1 VKPVWLIFRRE
12 MGAYLRSPLG
22 YIVVAVMLLIDGL
35 LFNAFA
41 LGSDTARKSSEVLKQ
56 FFYFSSG
63 TTMAASLF
71 LSMRL
76 LAEERQTGTLTLLF
90 GSPVRDYQIVLG
102 KYLSALTFLSG
113 MTLLTIYMPLLILVH
128 GKVTSSHIMAG
139 YLGLLLLGS
148 AALSIG
154 IFASALTRSQL
165 VAILGGA
172 AILVGLILS
181 WLLGTI
187 ADRPLNELFTWMSLH
202 NKHFQ
207 PFMSGLINTQDVVF
221 YLSATYFFLFLA
233 TRVLESR
240 RWSG

>member
-1 VKPVWLIFRRE
+1 

-22 YIVVAVMLLIDGL
+22 YIVAAVLLLIDGL
-35 LFNAFA
+35 LFNSFA
-41 LGSDTARKSSEVLKQ
+41 LGSDSARKSSEVLRQ

-63 TTMAASLF
+63 TTMVAALF

-90 GSPVRDYQIVLG
+90 GSPIRDYQIVLG
-102 KYLSALTFLSG
+102 KYLSAFAFLAG
-113 MTLLTIYMPLLILVH
+113 MTLVTIYMPLLIMVH
-128 GKVTSSHIMAG
+128 GKVTSGHILAG

-148 AALSIG
+148 ASLGIG
-154 IFASALTRSQL
+154 IFASALTKSQM

-172 AILVGLILS
+172 GILVGLLLS
-181 WLLGTI
+181 WLMGSIT
-187 ADRPLNELFTWMSLH
+187 DRPINELFTWMSLH

-207 PFMSGLINTQDVVF
+207 PFMSGLINTQDIMF

>member
-1 VKPVWLIFRRE
+1 MKPVWLIYRRE
-12 MGAYLRSPLG
+12 MGAYLRSLLG
-22 YIVVAVMLLIDGL
+22 YIVIAVVLLIDGL

-63 TTMAASLF
+63 TTMVASLF

-76 LAEERQTGTLTLLF
+76 IAEERSQGTLNLLF

-102 KYLSALTFLSG
+102 KYLSALTFLG
-113 MTLLTIYMPLLILVH
+113 GLTLLTMYMPALIMVH
-128 GKVTSSHIMAG
+128 GKITFGQIAAG

-148 AALSIG
+148 AGLAIG
-154 IFASALTRSQL
+154 IFGSALTKSQL
-165 VAILGGA
+165 VAIIISA

-181 WLLGTI
+181 WLLALIT
-187 ADRPLNELFTWMSLH
+187 DRPINELFTWLSIH

-207 PFMSGLINTQDVVF
+207 PFMTGLINTQDVVF
-221 YLSATYFFLFLA
+221 YGSLTYFFLFLA
-233 TRVLESR
+233 TRVLEAR
-240 RWSG
+240 RWSD

>member
-1 VKPVWLIFRRE
+1 VKPVWLIYRRE

-22 YIVVAVMLLIDGL
+22 YIVIAVVLLIDGL

-63 TTMAASLF
+63 TTMVASLF

-76 LAEERQTGTLTLLF
+76 LAEERSQGTLNLLF

-102 KYLSALTFLSG
+102 KYLSALTFLG
-113 MTLLTIYMPLLILVH
+113 GLTLLTIYMPGLILVH
-128 GKVTSSHIMAG
+128 GKITFGQIAAG

-148 AALSIG
+148 AGLAIG
-154 IFASALTRSQL
+154 IFGSALTKSQL
-165 VAILGGA
+165 VAIIISA

-181 WLLGTI
+181 WLMALIT
-187 ADRPLNELFTWMSLH
+187 DRPINELFTWLSIH

-207 PFMSGLINTQDVVF
+207 PFMTGLINTQDIVF
-221 YLSATYFFLFLA
+221 YGSLTYFFLFLA
-233 TRVLESR
+233 TRVLEAR
-240 RWSG
+240 RWSD

>member
-1 VKPVWLIFRRE
+1 MKPVWLIFRRE

-22 YIVVAVMLLIDGL
+22 YIVAAVVLLIDGL

-41 LGSDTARKSSEVLKQ
+41 MGSDTARKSSEVLRQ

-102 KYLSALTFLSG
+102 KYFSALAFLGG

-128 GKVTSSHIMAG
+128 GKVTGGHIMAG

-148 AALSIG
+148 ASLSIG

-165 VAILGGA
+165 VAILGGT

-181 WLLGTI
+181 WLLGAIT
-187 ADRPLNELFTWMSLH
+187 DRPINELFTWLSLH

-207 PFMSGLINTQDVVF
+207 PFMSGLINLQDVVF

-233 TRVLESR
+233 TRTLESR

>member
-1 VKPVWLIFRRE
+1 MKPVWLIYRRE

-22 YIVVAVMLLIDGL
+22 YIVVAVVLLIDGL

-63 TTMAASLF
+63 TTMVASLF

-76 LAEERQTGTLTLLF
+76 LAEERAQGTLNLLF
-90 GSPVRDYQIVLG
+90 GSPVRDYQIILG

-113 MTLLTIYMPLLILVH
+113 LTLLTIYMPALIAVH
-128 GKVTSSHIMAG
+128 GKITFGQIAAG
-139 YLGLLLLGS
+139 YLGLILLGS
-148 AALSIG
+148 TGLSIG
-154 IFASALTRSQL
+154 IFGSALTKSQL
-165 VAILGGA
+165 VAIISSA

-181 WLLGTI
+181 WLMALIT
-187 ADRPLNELFTWMSLH
+187 DRPINELFTWLSIH

-207 PFMSGLINTQDVVF
+207 PFMTGLINTQDVVF
-221 YLSATYFFLFLA
+221 YASLSYFFLFLA

-240 RWSG
+240 RWSD

>member
-1 VKPVWLIFRRE
+1 

-22 YIVVAVMLLIDGL
+22 YIVAAVVLLIDGL

-41 LGSDTARKSSEVLKQ
+41 LGNDTARKSSEVLKQ

-90 GSPVRDYQIVLG
+90 GSPVRDYQIILG
-102 KYLSALTFLSG
+102 KYLSALTFLGG
-113 MTLLTIYMPLLILVH
+113 MTLVTIYMPLLIQVN
-128 GKVTSSHIMAG
+128 GKVTSGHIMAG

-148 AALSIG
+148 ASLGIG

-165 VAILGGA
+165 VAILGGT
-172 AILVGLILS
+172 AILVGLLMS
-181 WLLGTI
+181 WLLGAI
-187 ADRPLNELFTWMSLH
+187 SDRPINELFAWMSLH

>member
-1 VKPVWLIFRRE
+1 MKPVWLIYRRE

-22 YIVVAVMLLIDGL
+22 YIVIAVVLLIDGL

-63 TTMAASLF
+63 TTMVASLF

-76 LAEERQTGTLTLLF
+76 LAEERSQGTLNLLF

-102 KYLSALTFLSG
+102 KYLSALTFLG
-113 MTLLTIYMPLLILVH
+113 GLTLLTMYMPALILVH
-128 GKVTSSHIMAG
+128 GKITFGQIAAG

-148 AALSIG
+148 AGLAIG
-154 IFASALTRSQL
+154 IFGSALTKSQL
-165 VAILGGA
+165 VAIIISA

-181 WLLGTI
+181 WLLALIT
-187 ADRPLNELFTWMSLH
+187 DRPINELFTWLSIH

-207 PFMSGLINTQDVVF
+207 PFMTGLINTQDVVF
-221 YLSATYFFLFLA
+221 YGSLTYFFLFLA
-233 TRVLESR
+233 TRVLEAR
-240 RWSG
+240 RWSD

>member
-1 VKPVWLIFRRE
+1 MKPVWLIFRRE

-22 YIVVAVMLLIDGL
+22 YIVAAVVLLIDGL

-41 LGSDTARKSSEVLKQ
+41 LGSDSARKSSEVLKQ

-63 TTMAASLF
+63 TTMVASLF

-76 LAEERQTGTLTLLF
+76 LAEERQQGTLVLLF
-90 GSPVRDYQIVLG
+90 GSPIRDHEIVLG
-102 KYLSALTFLSG
+102 KYLSALTYLAG
-113 MTLLTIYMPLLILVH
+113 MTLATMYMPALIMVH
-128 GKVTSSHIMAG
+128 GKVTGGQIVAG

-148 AALSIG
+148 AGLRIG
-154 IFASALTRSQL
+154 ICASAMTKSQL
-165 VAILGGA
+165 VAIISSA
-172 AILVGLILS
+172 AILVGLLLS
-181 WLLGTI
+181 WLMAMITE
-187 ADRPLNELFTWMSLH
+187 RPINELFTWLSLH

-221 YLSATYFFLFLA
+221 YVSLTYFFLFLA

-240 RWSG
+240 RWSD

>member
-1 VKPVWLIFRRE
+1 MKPVWLIYRRE

-22 YIVVAVMLLIDGL
+22 YIVIAVVLLIDGL

-63 TTMAASLF
+63 TTMVASLF

-76 LAEERQTGTLTLLF
+76 LAEERSQGTLNLLF

-102 KYLSALTFLSG
+102 KYLSALTFLG
-113 MTLLTIYMPLLILVH
+113 GLTLLTIYMPGLILVH
-128 GKVTSSHIMAG
+128 GKITFGQIAAG

-148 AALSIG
+148 AGLAIG
-154 IFASALTRSQL
+154 IFGSALTKSQL
-165 VAILGGA
+165 VAIIISA

-181 WLLGTI
+181 WLMALIT
-187 ADRPLNELFTWMSLH
+187 DRPINELFTWLSIH

-207 PFMSGLINTQDVVF
+207 PFMTGLINTQDIVF
-221 YLSATYFFLFLA
+221 YGSLTYFFLFLA

>member
-1 VKPVWLIFRRE
+1 MKPVWLIFRRE

-22 YIVVAVMLLIDGL
+22 YIVAAVVLLIDGL

-56 FFYFSSG
+56 FYYFSSG
-63 TTMAASLF
+63 TTMVASLF

-90 GSPVRDYQIVLG
+90 GSPVRDFQIVLG
-102 KYLSALTFLSG
+102 KYLSAMLFLGG
-113 MTLLTIYMPLLILVH
+113 MTLLTVYMPLLIMVH
-128 GKVTSSHIMAG
+128 GKVTSGHIMSG

-148 AALSIG
+148 ASLAIG
-154 IFASALTRSQL
+154 IFASALTKSQM

-172 AILVGLILS
+172 AILVGLLMC
-181 WLLGTI
+181 WLLGGIT
-187 ADRPLNELFTWMSLH
+187 DRPLNELFTWMSLH

-221 YLSATYFFLFLA
+221 YASATYFFLFLA

>member
-1 VKPVWLIFRRE
+1 MKPVWLIYRRE

-22 YIVVAVMLLIDGL
+22 YIVIAVVLLIDGL

-56 FFYFSSG
+56 FFYYSSG
-63 TTMAASLF
+63 TTMVASLF

-76 LAEERQTGTLTLLF
+76 LAEERAQGTLNLLF

-102 KYLSALTFLSG
+102 KYLSALTFLG
-113 MTLLTIYMPLLILVH
+113 GLTLLTIYMPALIAVH
-128 GKVTSSHIMAG
+128 GKITFGQIAAG

-148 AALSIG
+148 AGLSIG
-154 IFASALTRSQL
+154 IFGSALTKSQL
-165 VAILGGA
+165 IAIIASA

-181 WLLGTI
+181 WLMALIT
-187 ADRPLNELFTWMSLH
+187 DRPINELFTWLSIH

-207 PFMSGLINTQDVVF
+207 PFMTGLINTQDVVF
-221 YLSATYFFLFLA
+221 YGSLTYFFLFLA
-233 TRVLESR
+233 TRVLEAR
-240 RWSG
+240 RWSD

>member
-1 VKPVWLIFRRE
+1 

-22 YIVVAVMLLIDGL
+22 YIVVAVVLLIDGL

-63 TTMAASLF
+63 TTMVASLF

-76 LAEERQTGTLTLLF
+76 LAEERAQGTLNLLF

-113 MTLLTIYMPLLILVH
+113 LTLLTIYMPALIAVH
-128 GKVTSSHIMAG
+128 GKITFGQIAAG
-139 YLGLLLLGS
+139 YLGLILLGS
-148 AALSIG
+148 AGLSIG
-154 IFASALTRSQL
+154 IFGSALTKSQL
-165 VAILGGA
+165 VAIISSA

-181 WLLGTI
+181 WLMALIT
-187 ADRPLNELFTWMSLH
+187 DRPINELFTWLSIH

-207 PFMSGLINTQDVVF
+207 PFMTGLINTQDVVF
-221 YLSATYFFLFLA
+221 YASLSYFFLFLA
-233 TRVLESR
+233 TRVLEAR
-240 RWSG
+240 RWSD

>member
-1 VKPVWLIFRRE
+1 MKPVWLIFRRE

-113 MTLLTIYMPLLILVH
+113 MTLLTVYMPLLILVH

>member
-1 VKPVWLIFRRE
+1 MKPVWLIFRRE

-22 YIVVAVMLLIDGL
+22 YIVAAVVLLIDGL

-41 LGSDTARKSSEVLKQ
+41 LGSDSARKSSEVLKQ

-63 TTMAASLF
+63 TTMVASLF

-76 LAEERQTGTLTLLF
+76 LAEERQQGTLVLLF
-90 GSPVRDYQIVLG
+90 GSPIRDHEIVLG
-102 KYLSALTFLSG
+102 KYLSALTYLAG
-113 MTLLTIYMPLLILVH
+113 MTLATMYMPALIMVH
-128 GKVTSSHIMAG
+128 GKVTGGQIVAG

-148 AALSIG
+148 AGLSIG
-154 IFASALTRSQL
+154 IFASAMTKSQL
-165 VAILGGA
+165 VAIISSA
-172 AILVGLILS
+172 AILVGLLLS
-181 WLLGTI
+181 WLMAMITE
-187 ADRPLNELFTWMSLH
+187 RPINELFTWLSLH

-221 YLSATYFFLFLA
+221 YVSLTYFFLFLA

-240 RWSG
+240 RWSD

>member
-1 VKPVWLIFRRE
+1 MKPVWLIYRRE

-22 YIVVAVMLLIDGL
+22 YIVIAVVLLIDGL

-63 TTMAASLF
+63 TTMVASLF

-76 LAEERQTGTLTLLF
+76 LAEERSQGTLNLLF

-102 KYLSALTFLSG
+102 KYLSALTFLG
-113 MTLLTIYMPLLILVH
+113 GLTLLTIYMPGLILVH
-128 GKVTSSHIMAG
+128 GKITFGQIAAG

-148 AALSIG
+148 TGLAIG
-154 IFASALTRSQL
+154 IFGSALTKSQL
-165 VAILGGA
+165 VAIIISA

-181 WLLGTI
+181 WLMALIT
-187 ADRPLNELFTWMSLH
+187 DRPINELFTWLSIH

-207 PFMSGLINTQDVVF
+207 PFMTGLINTQDVVF
-221 YLSATYFFLFLA
+221 YGSLTYFFLFLA
-233 TRVLESR
+233 TRVLEAR
-240 RWSG
+240 RWSD

>member
-1 VKPVWLIFRRE
+1 MKPVWLIYRRE

-22 YIVVAVMLLIDGL
+22 YIVVAVVLLIDGL

-63 TTMAASLF
+63 TTMVASLF

-76 LAEERQTGTLTLLF
+76 LAEERAQGTLNLLF

-113 MTLLTIYMPLLILVH
+113 LTLLTIYMPALIAVH
-128 GKVTSSHIMAG
+128 GKITFGQIAAG
-139 YLGLLLLGS
+139 YLGLILLGS
-148 AALSIG
+148 AGLSIG
-154 IFASALTRSQL
+154 IFGSALTKSQL
-165 VAILGGA
+165 VAIISSA

-181 WLLGTI
+181 WLMALIT
-187 ADRPLNELFTWMSLH
+187 DRPINELFTWLSIH

-207 PFMSGLINTQDVVF
+207 PFMTGLINTQDVVF
-221 YLSATYFFLFLA
+221 YASLSYFFLFLA
-233 TRVLESR
+233 TRVLEAR
-240 RWSG
+240 RWSD

>member
-1 VKPVWLIFRRE
+1 MKPVWLIYRRE

-22 YIVVAVMLLIDGL
+22 YIVVAVVLLIDGL

-63 TTMAASLF
+63 TTMVASLF

-76 LAEERQTGTLTLLF
+76 LAEERAQGTLNLLF
-90 GSPVRDYQIVLG
+90 GSPIRDYQIVLG
-102 KYLSALTFLSG
+102 KYLSALTFLG
-113 MTLLTIYMPLLILVH
+113 GLTLLTVYMPGLIMVH
-128 GKVTSSHIMAG
+128 GKVTFGQIAAG

-148 AALSIG
+148 AGLSIG
-154 IFASALTRSQL
+154 IFGSALTKSQL
-165 VAILGGA
+165 VAIISSA

-181 WLLGTI
+181 WLMALIT
-187 ADRPLNELFTWMSLH
+187 DRPINELFTWLSVH

-207 PFMSGLINTQDVVF
+207 PFMTGLINTQDVVF
-221 YLSATYFFLFLA
+221 YASLSYFFLFLA
-233 TRVLESR
+233 TRVLEAR
-240 RWSG
+240 RWSD

>member
-22 YIVVAVMLLIDGL
+22 YIVAAVVLLIDGL

-56 FFYFSSG
+56 FYYFSSG
-63 TTMAASLF
+63 TTMVASLF

-90 GSPVRDYQIVLG
+90 GSPVRDFQIVLG
-102 KYLSALTFLSG
+102 KYLSAMLFLGG
-113 MTLLTIYMPLLILVH
+113 MTLLTVYMPLLIMVH
-128 GKVTSSHIMAG
+128 GKVTSGHIMSG

-148 AALSIG
+148 ASLAIG
-154 IFASALTRSQL
+154 IFASALTKSQM

-172 AILVGLILS
+172 AILVGLLMC
-181 WLLGTI
+181 WLLGGIT
-187 ADRPLNELFTWMSLH
+187 DRPLNELFTWMSLH

-221 YLSATYFFLFLA
+221 YASATYFFLFLA